1 MRRLFSVAV
10 LGIVA
15 AGLMLAMPS
24 ASQAQSC
31 DYGGYGRSY
40 SGAGFSGYSGYGS
53 YGGYSGYY
61 DRGYAPSYGGY
72 SSPAY
77 TPGYS
82 GGYYGRRPA
91 VAHPEYE
98 HRTPGRGYH
107 EHGHIHVP
115 HRGHSHTRPY

>member
-40 SGAGFSGYSGYGS
+40 GGAGFSGYSGYG
-53 YGGYSGYY
+53 GNSGYY
-61 DRGYAPSYGGY
+61 DRGYAPAAPSYGGY
-72 SSPAY
+72 SGPVY
-77 TPGYS
+77 TPGY
-82 GGYYGRRPA
+82 GGFYGRRP
-91 VAHPEYE
+91 VIEHPTSG
-98 HRTPGRGYH
+98 HWTPSRGYH